1 MNRKLLGKT
10 IKLYRKKAGLTQ
22 SELAKILGTSN
33 IHISHI
39 EIGAVT
45 PSVEVLLGIAE
56 VLHVTPN
63 DLFAGNYALSEKVE
77 AQESEGERQDPSHK

>member
-10 IKLYRKKAGLTQ
+10 IKMYRKKAGLTQ
-22 SELAKILGTSN
+22 AELAKILGTSI

-45 PSVEVLLGIAE
+45 PSVEVLLSIAE
-56 VLHVTPN
+56 VLHATPN
-63 DLFAGNYALSEKVE
+63 DLFAGNYALSEKAE
-77 AQESEGERQDPSHK
+77 EQEHAGEVQEPSQD

>member
-22 SELAKILGTSN
+22 AELAKILGTSN

-45 PSVEVLLGIAE
+45 PSVEVLLSIAE

-63 DLFAGNYALSEKVE
+63 DLFVGNYALSEKAEEQEPEGEV
-77 AQESEGERQDPSHK
+77 QESSQE